1 VNAAPAYI
9 VNDIYKKYI
18 NPNGSNEKLI
28 RMSILSSLVLV
39 CIGILFGFM
48 GASLNKL
55 TLWITSAL
63 YGGYAAANFLKWIWW
78 RFTGY
83 GYFYGMLFGLIGST
97 IKLFFYPDIV
107 DIYVFPIIL
116 LFSFGGC
123 ILGTYLSPL
132 VNREAVKAFYK
143 QTNPW
148 GFWGPIKKEVE
159 AEDPGFVPNKDF
171 KRDMVNILTGIVWQ
185 MAQVVIPIYFM
196 VRENYQLLGWTLIFI
211 ATTWMLK
218 KNWWN
223 RLKDVDEQ
231 YKKQQA

>member
-1 VNAAPAYI
+1 
-9 VNDIYKKYI
+9 
-18 NPNGSNEKLI
+18 
-28 RMSILSSLVLV
+28 
-39 CIGILFGFM
+39 
-48 GASLNKL
+48 
-55 TLWITSAL
+55 
-63 YGGYAAANFLKWIWW
+63 
-78 RFTGY
+78 
-83 GYFYGMLFGLIGST
+83 
-97 IKLFFYPDIV
+97 
-107 DIYVFPIIL
+107 
-116 LFSFGGC
+116 
-123 ILGTYLSPL
+123 
-132 VNREAVKAFYK
+132 K

-171 KRDMVNILTGIVWQ
+171 KRDMINILTGIVWQ